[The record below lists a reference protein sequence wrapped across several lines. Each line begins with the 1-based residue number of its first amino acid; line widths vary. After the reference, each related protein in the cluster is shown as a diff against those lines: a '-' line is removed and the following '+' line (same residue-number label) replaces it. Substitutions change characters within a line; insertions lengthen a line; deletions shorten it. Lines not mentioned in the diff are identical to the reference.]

1 MGEALHLGAL
11 VPAAVGACCTL
22 GARRSGRERAVGGL
36 VAVVMLLAML
46 DAGTGMLGVPVL
58 AWAALLVL
66 TAVGS
71 AFAGRV
77 GASASSG
84 AIRHRGAMGLHGSLG
99 SVVMAGL
106 LVVMGSGGPRS
117 GSLVAAGHHGGGAS
131 GTLTAVVAVG
141 ALVYAGWSAV
151 LVGRFLSDT
160 SAPRRAARMLPA
172 IEVAG
177 MGGSTALM
185 LLTLAV

>member
-22 GARRSGRERAVGGL
+22 GAPRSGRERAVGGL

-46 DAGTGMLGVPVL
+46 DAGTRMLGVPVL

-77 GASASSG
+77 EARSPG
-84 AIRHRGAMGLHGSLG
+84 HRGIMGLQGSLG

-106 LVVMGSGGPRS
+106 LVAMAAGSPRS
-117 GSLVAAGHHGGGAS
+117 DVLVTVGHHGGGAS
-131 GTLTAVVAVG
+131 GTLTPVVAVVAVG
-141 ALVYAGWSAV
+141 ALVYAAWSAV
-151 LVGRFLSDT
+151 LARRFLRDT
-160 SAPRRAARMLPA
+160 SAPRRAARMLPV